1 MFLGGGLVLTKL
13 TSPGMVWHRDTLTRL
28 AAVLT
33 LRGGIQLT
41 QCAACV
47 ATFGD
52 VALLGSSVLLG
63 SQPVSWI
70 EQGRKLPTM
79 GKNHP
84 KRKIGEFWGVWRIPI
99 IRTLQDHRCISYAY
113 PIRSYNIRIL
123 NQSLSISVCVNFEKP
138 KTISFHMSSN
148 VYINLNISVY
158 IIRPYPSRASRGWY
172 QQTTPTRNR
181 RTTRLHQGTSMWF
194 HSPYYSP
201 LSSPYLS
208 LGVVLGGD

>member
-1 MFLGGGLVLTKL
+1 
-13 TSPGMVWHRDTLTRL
+13 MVWHRDTLTRL

-52 VALLGSSVLLG
+52 VALLGSSVLNSASSRWVGL
-63 SQPVSWI
+63 SN
-70 EQGRKLPTM
+70 R
-79 GKNHP
+79 
-84 KRKIGEFWGVWRIPI
+84 GVWRIPI

-123 NQSLSISVCVNFEKP
+123 NQSLSISVCVKFEKP

-148 VYINLNISVY
+148 VYINLNILVY
-158 IIRPYPSRASRGWY
+158 IYTSRTPSRASRGWY
-172 QQTTPTRNR
+172 QQVRAPPEGQ
-181 RTTRLHQGTSMWF
+181 TTRPHQGASMWF
-194 HSPYYSP
+194 NNP
-201 LSSPYLS
+201 LSSPHLS
-208 LGVVLGGD
+208 WGVVLGGTSWGTLGEFLPEE

>member
-1 MFLGGGLVLTKL
+1 MTLSRGLLLSLPSVVASNSPNVQLVLL
-13 TSPGMVWHRDTLTRL
+13 HSVMLLSLVPRSLTRL
-28 AAVLT
+28 PAGELDRA
-33 LRGGIQLT
+33 
-41 QCAACV
+41 
-47 ATFGD
+47 
-52 VALLGSSVLLG
+52 
-63 SQPVSWI
+63 I
-70 EQGRKLPTM
+70 EGRKLPTM
-79 GKNHP
+79 GKKHP
-84 KRKIGEFWGVWRIPI
+84 KRKMGEFWGVWRIPI
-99 IRTLQDHRCISYAY
+99 IRTLQDHRCIPY

-148 VYINLNISVY
+148 VYINLNILVY

-181 RTTRLHQGTSMWF
+181 RTTRPHQGTSMWF
-194 HSPYYSP
+194 NNP

>member
-1 MFLGGGLVLTKL
+1 MEMFQRWCSPWVQIWHPHLGISDTTQRVLFLWESPSRWGVTKRWLVFVPSFLDLVFCWYVLGGGLVLAKFFRF
-13 TSPGMVWHRDTLTRL
+13 SGMVWHRDTLTRL

-52 VALLGSSVLLG
+52 VALLGSSVLNSASSRWVGL
-63 SQPVSWI
+63 SN
-70 EQGRKLPTM
+70 R
-79 GKNHP
+79 
-84 KRKIGEFWGVWRIPI
+84 GVWRIPI

-138 KTISFHMSSN
+138 TTISFHMSSN
-148 VYINLNISVY
+148 VYINLNI
-158 IIRPYPSRASRGWY
+158 
-172 QQTTPTRNR
+172 
-181 RTTRLHQGTSMWF
+181 
-194 HSPYYSP
+194 
-201 LSSPYLS
+201 YLS
-208 LGVVLGGD
+208 LYLHVPDSI